1 MIFHYI
7 KMAVRQLLKY
17 KFHTIVSALCMAIG
31 LTVNGYLGTGIKL
44 NSEQCGV
51 IDITRSGVTP
61 ADNNWPTGIEYKQ
74 LVEKNIEG
82 IEQMKCSS
90 EYKKGA
96 VAYTE
101 DDAESKYE
109 VYIKAVSHD
118 YFRYSKTQAGRSVFS
133 GLRDSIGEGEVV
145 VSSGFAKRAFG
156 KDKAIGKSLTLVSD
170 SIHAANDYT
179 GKSYRIIGVAEPLY
193 PKDVTSWVYVP
204 MLYNEDIMVVSAR
217 ITDGYSVKEIKENLD
232 KVEWKASKDGAP
244 IKYRIGAHNSG
255 ATYVISVIL
264 ITIFSL
270 LIFVTGLINFMKF
283 MIQMFYARNRE
294 LALRKCLGSSDKG
307 LYMLLACEVVVMLG
321 VSFLLSCITSELSIY
336 YCKYMNLTDSLGMV
350 LTMPQ
355 LLTTQFTTTLI
366 AMGISLLIILLP
378 VLKLRRAALKGAM
391 MRQRQGTKGRNFMIG
406 VQFAVSILFFILLGF
421 VLGVNK
427 YERNHYSDILT
438 KSEQEKIIVMHKT
451 VRSWEDIRQQLE
463 KLPEVEST
471 LYCNAF
477 LTSNN
482 VYYGYHKCHIGED
495 SCYVKIVASGD
506 PRYFEFFN
514 IEMQGNVVTPE
525 DKNYVYIGRK
535 LHNKLAKDKNFDGT
549 LTIEG
554 KKHRVAGTIEYDF
567 IDSKQYVYV
576 DHEGPRLV
584 EDAIFLPESDYRVFF
599 YRIKD
604 GVSTEEAKKAFTEA
618 CHKYIPTTFDIK
630 INSFKDII
638 YESEKGNRFLLHA
651 CYLLTFISLLVVV
664 LSIYSS
670 ISLDATTRQKE
681 ISLRKINGAH
691 RKDIFKHF
699 VSPYIITY
707 TVTFIIIYPQ
717 LAEFISWQVDNAHNY
732 DEIFSTG
739 RMIVYA
745 ILVFVVTI
753 ALLAVTSWHKIRMI
767 MNINPADVIRKE

>member
-1 MIFHYI
+1 MIIHYI

-17 KFHTIVSALCMAIG
+17 KFHTIVSALCMALG
-31 LTVNGYLGTGIKL
+31 LTVNGYLGTAIKL
-44 NSEQCGV
+44 NLENCGV
-51 IDITRSGVTP
+51 IDIIKRGVTP
-61 ADNNWPTGIEYKQ
+61 ADNNWPSGIEYKQ

-82 IEQMKCSS
+82 IEQIKCSS
-90 EYKKGA
+90 EYKKSA

-101 DDAESKYE
+101 NDAELKYE

-118 YFRYSKTQAGRSVFS
+118 YFRYSKTRAGRDIFT

-145 VSSGFAKRAFG
+145 VSSGFAQRAFG

-193 PKDVTSWVYVP
+193 PNDVTSWVYVP
-204 MLYNEDIMVVSAR
+204 MLYNEEIMVVSAR
-217 ITDGYSVKEIKENLD
+217 VKDGYSWREVQENID
-232 KVEWKASKDGAP
+232 KVEWRASKDGAP
-244 IKYRIGAHNSG
+244 FEYRLGAHNSG
-255 ATYVISVIL
+255 ADFFIGVTL

-283 MIQMFYARNRE
+283 MIQMFYARSRE
-294 LALRKCLGSSDKG
+294 LALRKCLGSNDKG
-307 LYMLLACEVVVMLG
+307 LYMLLACEVVIMLG
-321 VSFLLSCITSELSIY
+321 VSFLLSCITTELSMY
-336 YCKYMNLTDSLGMV
+336 YCNYMNVANFMFGALVSIS
-350 LTMPQ
+350 Q

-378 VLKLRRAALKGAM
+378 VLKLRRAALKGAL
-391 MRQRQGTKGRNFMIG
+391 MRQRQGTKSRNFMIG

-421 VLGVNK
+421 TLGVNK
-427 YERNHYSDILT
+427 YERNYYSDILT
-438 KSEQEKIIVMHKT
+438 KSEQERIIVMRKT

-477 LTSNN
+477 STSNN
-482 VYYGYHKCHIGED
+482 VYGYHKCHIGED

-514 IEMQGNVVTPE
+514 IKMQGNVVTPE

-535 LHNKLAKDKNFDGT
+535 LHDKLAGNKEFDGT

-554 KKHRVAGTIEYDF
+554 KKHRVAGIMEYDF
-567 IDSKQYVYV
+567 VDSKQYVYV
-576 DHEGPRLV
+576 NYEGVRQV
-584 EDAIFLPESDYRVFF
+584 EDVIFLPESDYRIFF

-604 GVSTEEAKKAFTEA
+604 GVSVKDAKRAFERA
-618 CHKYIPTTFDIK
+618 CRKYIPATFDIK

-638 YESEKGNRFLLHA
+638 DESERGNTFLLHI

-681 ISLRKINGAH
+681 IAVRKINGAQ

-699 VSPYIITY
+699 VSPYIVTY
-707 TVTFIIIYPQ
+707 TVTFIILYPL

-732 DEIFSTG
+732 DEIFSTE
-739 RMIVYA
+739 RMVVYA

-753 ALLAVTSWHKIRMI
+753 ALLAITTWHKIRMI